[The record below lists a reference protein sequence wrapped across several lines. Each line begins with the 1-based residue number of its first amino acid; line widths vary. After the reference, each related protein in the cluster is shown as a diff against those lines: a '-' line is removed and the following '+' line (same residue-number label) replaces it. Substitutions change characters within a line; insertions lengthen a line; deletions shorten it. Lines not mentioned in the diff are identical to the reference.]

1 MMPYTPIEVSA
12 SSTSRPA
19 LTSASTTPSSNGI
32 TAQAANAG
40 ASASTGAS
48 WYRKRL
54 ALVGT
59 ISSLNSI
66 LNTSAKAWI
75 QPMPNMP
82 PTNCGPWRTC
92 IQPITLR
99 SDSV

>member
-12 SSTSRPA
+12 SRASRPA
-19 LTSASTTPSSNGI
+19 LTSASTTPSSKGT
-32 TAQAANAG
+32 TAQAAKAG

-48 WYRKRL
+48 LYRKGL
-54 ALVGT
+54 ALLGT

-75 QPMPNMP
+75 QPMPKMRP
-82 PTNCGPWRTC
+82 MYCGPWRTC
-92 IQPITLR
+92 IHPITLR
-99 SDSV
+99 SAST